1 MASLGQE
8 LKQHREAKKI
18 SLEEISQVT
27 HISIRFLQS
36 IERDDYKELP
46 GEIYNR
52 SFIRR
57 LCKAIGF
64 DEAKAIQMY
73 ERQVGGS
80 FIPTEA
86 QVNEV
91 TELPASS
98 RISGNALVFGLA
110 VFVLLLVVG
119 GVWYAF
125 PDWWKIFS
133 SSAPKAS
140 TQAPKPDPKPEDK
153 PVAPTPSPTNVP
165 PPAPTSGFTLELTAT
180 ADCWT
185 SVQADEAK
193 AEIGILKT
201 GETKQFQGKDKLI
214 VSIGALQSVT
224 VKLNGQP
231 VKLPTRDGLTAK
243 RVTISADTAKAILD
257 GTAQPDPVSP
267 TRQRRPAPPKP
278 TNPGQ

>member
-52 SFIRR
+52 SFVRR
-57 LCKAIGF
+57 VCKAIGY
-64 DEAKAIQMY
+64 DEARAIQMY
-73 ERQVGGS
+73 ERQVGGN

-91 TELPASS
+91 TELPSAS

-125 PDWWKIFS
+125 PDWWKIFGGS
-133 SSAPKAS
+133 SSPKAA
-140 TQAPKPDPKPEDK
+140 TQAPKPESNS
-153 PVAPTPSPTNVP
+153 PSPT
-165 PPAPTSGFTLELTAT
+165 PAPPVNPTPTPQPVSGYALELAAT
-180 ADCWT
+180 SSCWT
-185 SVQADEAK
+185 SIQSDGGK
-193 AEIGILKT
+193 AEVTVLKT
-201 GETKQFQGKDKLI
+201 GETKQFQAKEKLI
-214 VSIGALQSVT
+214 VSIGALQAVSV
-224 VKLNGQP
+224 KINGQV

-243 RVTISADTAKAILD
+243 RVVVSSETIKGILD
-257 GTAQPDPVSP
+257 GTAQPEPVTP
-267 TRQRRPAPPKP
+267 ARKRPVPPAPKAD
-278 TNPGQ
+278 NQGQ

>member
-57 LCKAIGF
+57 VCKAIGY
-64 DEAKAIQMY
+64 DEARAIQMY
-73 ERQVGGS
+73 ERQVGGN
-80 FIPTEA
+80 FIPNEA

-91 TELPASS
+91 TELPSTS

-110 VFVLLLVVG
+110 VFVVLVVVG
-119 GVWYAF
+119 GLWYAF
-125 PDWWKIFS
+125 PDWWQIFGGS
-133 SSAPKAS
+133 SSPKAA
-140 TQAPKPDPKPEDK
+140 TQAPKPDPNPQT
-153 PVAPTPSPTNVP
+153 PNPSPPTNPTPA
-165 PPAPTSGFTLELTAT
+165 PAPGNTSGYALELA
-180 ADCWT
+180 ASSDCWT
-185 SVQADEAK
+185 SIQTDNEK
-193 AEIGILKT
+193 AQVNVLKS
-201 GETKQFQGKDKLI
+201 GETKQFLAKEKLV
-214 VSIGALQSVT
+214 VSIGALQAVSV
-224 VKLNGQP
+224 KINGQS

-243 RVTISADTAKAILD
+243 RVLVSSDTIKSLLD
-257 GTAQPDPVSP
+257 GTAQPEPVTPARKRP
-267 TRQRRPAPPKP
+267 TAPK
-278 TNPGQ
+278 TDNQGQ

>member
-57 LCKAIGF
+57 VCKAIGF
-64 DEAKAIQMY
+64 DEARAIQMY
-73 ERQVGGS
+73 ERQVGGN

-91 TELPASS
+91 TELPSAS

-110 VFVLLLVVG
+110 VFVVALVVG
-119 GVWYAF
+119 GAWYAF
-125 PDWWKIFS
+125 PDWWKVFKS
-133 SSAPKAS
+133 STPKAS
-140 TQAPKPDPKPEDK
+140 TEAPKTEPKPET
-153 PVAPTPSPTNVP
+153 PPPTSTPAPTPP
-165 PPAPTSGFTLELTAT
+165 PPAAGYALEIA
-180 ADCWT
+180 ANGDCWT
-185 SVQADEAK
+185 SIQTDDGK
-193 AEIGILKT
+193 AEVAVLKT
-201 GETKQFQGKDKLI
+201 GETRQFQAKDKLI
-214 VSIGALQSVT
+214 VSIGALQAVT
-224 VKLNGQP
+224 VKLNGQT

-243 RVTISADTAKAILD
+243 RVIISTDTAKGILD
-257 GTAQPDPVSP
+257 GTAQPEPATP
-267 TRQRRPAPPKP
+267 PRRRPAAPK
-278 TNPGQ
+278 TDTQGQ